1 MGIQPS
7 LEILTATKVAISML
21 EFRVPAWMCFET
33 KAHIKEFGYSLL
45 FWVLEAKHRSNK
57 VFADKLSFSTA
68 QRIALRGVVPL
79 NAQTNQGTS
88 PSGRRRR
95 RSAPATI
102 RKRSWGIPAER
113 WAVHR
118 EILVGIVRHYP
129 AAFKSGGEGGVHQD
143 FPMYKK
149 KRQTFMHS
157 QHLPFIVKFVSVES
171 VYLPRYQNHCNSVNN
186 WNFEKSLWE
195 HTLECLSIENIKK
208 FSIFSNF

>member
-1 MGIQPS
+1 M
-7 LEILTATKVAISML
+7 
-21 EFRVPAWMCFET
+21 
-33 KAHIKEFGYSLL
+33 
-45 FWVLEAKHRSNK
+45 
-57 VFADKLSFSTA
+57 
-68 QRIALRGVVPL
+68 RGVVPL
-79 NAQTNQGTS
+79 NAQTNQGTT

-149 KRQTFMHS
+149 KDKLSCIRNIYRLLLNLFQSNQFTCRVTKI
-157 QHLPFIVKFVSVES
+157 IVT
-171 VYLPRYQNHCNSVNN
+171 R
-186 WNFEKSLWE
+186 
-195 HTLECLSIENIKK
+195 
-208 FSIFSNF
+208 

>member
-21 EFRVPAWMCFET
+21 ELRVPAWLCFGT

-129 AAFKSGGEGGVHQD
+129 AAFKSGWRGVCIFELSRGD
-143 FPMYKK
+143 AVVRIRANGSRKFPL
-149 KRQTFMHS
+149 RLEWST
-157 QHLPFIVKFVSVES
+157 PRIVRSPYFD
-171 VYLPRYQNHCNSVNN
+171 
-186 WNFEKSLWE
+186 
-195 HTLECLSIENIKK
+195 
-208 FSIFSNF
+208 